1 LSSLQTGVFAHYQY
15 AMDTTILITGA
26 NGFIGSHFTQLMES
40 LGHRVVP
47 LDVLPRS
54 ADLSLLAI
62 QTPSRIMNVTDEAPF
77 RELCRVEQP
86 THIFH
91 AAHPPRDDN
100 PGVLNFCYR
109 AMTNILEAA
118 RELNLSRVVY
128 SSSGALYGQLRKKDH
143 LPIKENDPVA
153 IYPTFFYRSA
163 KIMSEWIGDFYKEK
177 FGVPFVALRYSS
189 VYGPGLGRGI
199 PLELK
204 KGVLG
209 EPCRPYLTR
218 LPDDLIYID
227 DVTDAVRRALFTERP
242 LSRAY
247 NIAFDKTVGN
257 QDLTDAIRKALPD
270 ISFEIGKH
278 PHTATVG
285 AHRDRDPLDVS
296 RAKEELDWRPTT
308 DLENGIARIAD
319 WLKSHAN
326 RLK

>member
-1 LSSLQTGVFAHYQY
+1 
-15 AMDTTILITGA
+15 MDSTTLITGA

-40 LGHRVVP
+40 LGNRVVP
-47 LDVLPRS
+47 VDVLPRS

-77 RELCRVEQP
+77 RELCRLEQP

-91 AAHPPRDDN
+91 AAHPPRDDS
-100 PGVLNFCYR
+100 PEVLNFCYR

-118 RELNLSRVVY
+118 RELKVKSVVY

-143 LPIKENDPVA
+143 TPIKEDDPVT
-153 IYPTFFYRSA
+153 IYPTYFYRSG
-163 KIMSEWIGDFYKEK
+163 KIMSEWMGDFYKQK

-189 VYGPGLGRGI
+189 VYGPGLARGI

-209 EPCRPYLTR
+209 QPCRPYLTR

-227 DVTDAVRRALFTERP
+227 DVTDAVRRALFTEEP

-247 NIAFDKTVGN
+247 NIAFNQAYGN
-257 QDLTDAIRKALPD
+257 QDLEDSIRKALPE

-278 PHTATVG
+278 PHAATVG
-285 AHRDRDPLDVS
+285 AHRDRDPLDIT
-296 RAKEELDWRPTT
+296 RAKEDLDWTPTI
-308 DLENGIARIAD
+308 DLENGIARIAA
-319 WLKSHAN
+319 WLKSHAH

>member
-1 LSSLQTGVFAHYQY
+1 MGS
-15 AMDTTILITGA
+15 TILITGA
-26 NGFIGSHFTQLMES
+26 NGFIGSHTTLLMES
-40 LGHRVVP
+40 LGHKVVP
-47 LDVLPRS
+47 VDVLPRS
-54 ADLSLLAI
+54 TDLSLLAI
-62 QTPSRIMNVTDEAPF
+62 KTPSHAMNVTDAAAF
-77 RELCRVEQP
+77 RELCEKEHP

-91 AAHPPRDDN
+91 AAHPPRDDT
-100 PGVLNFCYR
+100 PEVLNFCYR

-118 RELNLSRVVY
+118 RELKLSRVVY
-128 SSSGALYGQLRKKDH
+128 SSSGALYGQLRKKDQT
-143 LPIKENDPVA
+143 LIKEDDPVA

-163 KIMSEWIGDFYKEK
+163 KIMSEWMGDFYKEK

-209 EPCRPYLTR
+209 QPCRPYLTR

-247 NIAFDKTVGN
+247 NIALDKAVGN
-257 QDLTDAIRKALPD
+257 QDLKDSIRKALPEL
-270 ISFEIGKH
+270 SFEIGQH
-278 PHTATVG
+278 PHAATVG
-285 AHRDRDPLDVS
+285 PHRDRDPLDVT
-296 RAKEELDWRPTT
+296 RAKEELDWRPTI
-308 DLENGIARIAD
+308 DLENGIARIAG
-319 WLKSHAN
+319 WLKSQAN